1 MPILRHPSR
10 SDIAAVPV
18 DPLDESGVM
27 PVSRRATVKITAVRV
42 SAAPPP
48 LPSLVVPPPAS
59 VRQPPPSAPQP
70 PPSGGRPPPRSTVKM
85 SAVRP
90 DEGPPSGRMLD
101 SVDFLDPVR
110 VPLELGASPGRPPLQ
125 RPQTPPTA
133 KTPAAAFSPVGTSSV
148 VRKADSFD
156 PRRPGIFAFAGFGL
170 PPETLAGAPAYAL
183 RVLMRKRV
191 LRQGLAVA
199 RRQRSVDIELYE
211 AALRTA
217 DPDAYAKGLLAL
229 VAGPALA
236 LTLVVIAALLLT

>member
-27 PVSRRATVKITAVRV
+27 PVSRRATVKITAVRI

-59 VRQPPPSAPQP
+59 VRQPPPSGAQP
-70 PPSGGRPPPRSTVKM
+70 PPSGGRPQSRSTVKM

-90 DEGPPSGRMLD
+90 DDGPPSGRMLD
-101 SVDFLDPVR
+101 SVDFMDPAR
-110 VPLELGASPGRPPLQ
+110 VPLELVQ
-125 RPQTPPTA
+125 RPRTPPTV
-133 KTPAAAFSPVGTSSV
+133 KTPAVPFSPVGTSNV

-170 PPETLAGAPAYAL
+170 PPETISGAPAYAL
-183 RVLMRKRV
+183 RVLMRKHV

-199 RRQRSVDIELYE
+199 RQQRSVDVELYE

-217 DPDAYAKGLLAL
+217 DPDAYAKGLLVLAL
-229 VAGPALA
+229 GPVVV
-236 LTLVVIAALLLT
+236 LTLVVLAALLLT